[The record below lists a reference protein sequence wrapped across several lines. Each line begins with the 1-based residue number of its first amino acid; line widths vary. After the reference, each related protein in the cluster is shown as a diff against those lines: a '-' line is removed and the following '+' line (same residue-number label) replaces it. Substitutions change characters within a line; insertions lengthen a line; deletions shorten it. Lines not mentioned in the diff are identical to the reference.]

1 VLPLPRRQGSL
12 EVHATDFLGGAAPEV
27 SVAGTL
33 ARGKKA
39 LSDTPLVFASSGG
52 GVYKANTESLGLTP
66 GVYSYALPCS
76 LRGAAGGNTGL
87 AKPVLSC
94 LGMIEL
100 R

>member
-1 VLPLPRRQGSL
+1 MDL
-12 EVHATDFLGGAAPEV
+12 LGGAAPEV

-52 GVYKANTESLGLTP
+52 GVYTADTESLGLTP
-66 GVYSYALPCS
+66 GVYSCAPPCS
-76 LRGAAGGNTGL
+76 SRGSCWCQYRLGKTC
-87 AKPVLSC
+87 VLSC
-94 LGMIEL
+94 LGFTEL

>member
-1 VLPLPRRQGSL
+1 MR
-12 EVHATDFLGGAAPEV
+12 ATDFLGGAAPEV

-52 GVYKANTESLGLTP
+52 GVYKADTESLGLTP
-66 GVYSYALPCS
+66 GVYSCAPPRS
-76 LRGAAGGNTGL
+76 LGGAAGSDIGL

-94 LGMIEL
+94 LGVIEL